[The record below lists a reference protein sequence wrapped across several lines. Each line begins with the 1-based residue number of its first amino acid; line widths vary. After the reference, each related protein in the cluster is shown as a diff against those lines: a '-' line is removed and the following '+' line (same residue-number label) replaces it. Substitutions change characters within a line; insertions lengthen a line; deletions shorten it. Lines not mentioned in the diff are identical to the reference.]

1 MPELIR
7 FAEKHKNDP
16 LVFIGVDAYEPE
28 STVQDF
34 VLEQGV
40 TYPVALDRD
49 GNLQKAFSIRS
60 YPTTVLIGADG
71 TVQLYEVG
79 SISNADVAFDALLA
93 PAFAA
98 FDAGTGIT
106 REAFLDNARPAE
118 GKTIPAGPEE
128 ESKKEEPALT
138 GRAKAIGDRMNC
150 PAAAHTLVN
159 APANRQGHQSKAL
172 PHARLDRQDR
182 RSDDRP
188 QPGVLHAMIISAE
201 NLSVQFSW
209 SVQEKD
215 QGLDSFSLTVER
227 ATSSRSGSQR
237 RRQVHG
243 HVLLPRPGAAGQR
256 DISVLGMKP
265 EPGSS
270 CSATSRTSRRAPLPS
285 VSHGRRGRDF
295 TRLRGEEVAKH
306 RVRKAI
312 ERVGLAEFRDLR
324 LSKCSRA

>member
-1 MPELIR
+1 MNQQIAWKGRRAPDITAELLSKETFSLADHVGKKVVILNFFATWCGPCKAEMPELIR

-98 FDAGTGIT
+98 IDAGTGIT

-118 GKTIPAGPEE
+118 GKTIPAGREE
-128 ESKKEEPALT
+128 ESKKEEPALD
-138 GRAKAIGDRMNC
+138 GRAKVIADRMNC
-150 PAAAHTLVN
+150 PCGCTHTLVECTCKT
-159 APANRQGHQSKAL
+159 AKDIKTAL
-172 PHARLDRQDR
+172 R
-182 RSDDRP
+182 
-188 QPGVLHAMIISAE
+188 
-201 NLSVQFSW
+201 
-209 SVQEKD
+209 
-215 QGLDSFSLTVER
+215 T
-227 ATSSRSGSQR
+227 
-237 RRQVHG
+237 
-243 HVLLPRPGAAGQR
+243 R
-256 DISVLGMKP
+256 DWTGK
-265 EPGSS
+265 
-270 CSATSRTSRRAPLPS
+270 T
-285 VSHGRRGRDF
+285 D
-295 TRLRGEEVAKH
+295 EEVMTSLN
-306 RVRKAI
+306 R
-312 ERVGLAEFRDLR
+312 EY
-324 LSKCSRA
+324 CMQ